1 VIPDKLIQA
10 LDNLRFS
17 DKVHF
22 MNTRNINQ
30 ELEIFVLYELNKKPD
45 NSQRELAKKLNISL
59 GKINFV
65 INFVV
70 NELSKKG
77 YIKITRFVSSKH
89 KARYYYILT
98 PVGIREKVSLT
109 RDFVKRKIA
118 EYERLLEE

>member
-1 VIPDKLIQA
+1 
-10 LDNLRFS
+10 
-17 DKVHF
+17 

-45 NSQRELAKKLNISL
+45 NSRRELAKKLNISL
-59 GKINFV
+59 GK

-77 YIKITRFVSSKH
+77 YIKITRFVSSRH

-98 PVGIREKVSLT
+98 PAGIKEKVRLT
-109 RDFVKRKIA
+109 KEFVKRKMA
-118 EYERLLEE
+118 EYEKLVEE